1 VSRHTQANPAFGR
14 FSYEDQEFKTMVEGK
29 TQSLSDGISKE

>member
-14 FSYEDQEFKTMVEGK
+14 FRQEDQEFKTMMEGK
-29 TQSLSDGISKE
+29 TQSLSDGVSRE